1 MCTGGYYQTGITAIL
16 KACEMPKGSFY
27 NYFESKEHFT
37 LEAIRLYAE
46 QLFDQLE
53 ELENRKDLNGAEK
66 IEAYFAQVAESYR
79 KTDFKTS
86 CLLANLSL
94 ELGNL
99 HPGITAEISAVRLKI
114 EKRLTGFL
122 VTAWPAENTL
132 LLQKKTALLM
142 DAFYG
147 ALTRMRT
154 GSTDAP
160 LTDFFDYH
168 LPLILNTVKN

>member
-1 MCTGGYYQTGITAIL
+1 M
-16 KACEMPKGSFY
+16 
-27 NYFESKEHFT
+27 
-37 LEAIRLYAE
+37 
-46 QLFDQLE
+46 
-53 ELENRKDLNGAEK
+53 
-66 IEAYFAQVAESYR
+66 
-79 KTDFKTS
+79 
-86 CLLANLSL
+86 LANLSL